1 MLSIELGYWVKP
13 GNTTWFSIFLLIE
26 FEEGRSLKNFHMNKV
41 MFSIVDHLKPVFQI
55 QNIKYRQSIIVEI
68 LVCCTMFKLAQ
79 DVNFIICNELFTI
92 GKLIVFLVLHEFV
105 VTFISTYN
113 DLIIWPQEKQ
123 WQL

>member
-1 MLSIELGYWVKP
+1 
-13 GNTTWFSIFLLIE
+13 
-26 FEEGRSLKNFHMNKV
+26 MNKV